1 MLQEIIPYVQPYT
14 SKEIDSLEITFVETQ
29 LGHQIQTIQDIQQD
43 ISSLD
48 LILVGCGEMRGQQPT
63 LPYSNAPDKIREE
76 LYSMYS
82 WNPDIRIGDLGN
94 IIQGNSWSDTKAALK
109 TVLTELHDMGKRVLL
124 LGGSHD
130 LTLSQY
136 DVFRSKQQAIDF
148 TVVDMLVDLNEL
160 DHAPFNTYLMD
171 ALTSSPN
178 FVRQF
183 NLIGFQ
189 SYYTNP
195 NLIETFDKLRFDCIR
210 LGKARED
217 MDQLEPL
224 LRSSQVCSI
233 DMNAV
238 RYSDA
243 PANRFSSPNGF
254 QGDEIC
260 RIMQFAGMSH
270 SVESLG
276 LYGYDP
282 NLDNHNLTARLMAQ
296 MIWYYIDGIRI
307 RKIESDLEDTD
318 QFLQYHLSFTEQN
331 ATFLKSKKTN
341 RWWMQLPNG
350 NFIPCTYKDYVT
362 ACNNE
367 MPERWMREMERII

>member
-29 LGHQIQTIQDIQQD
+29 LGHQIQSIQVIHQDIA
-43 ISSLD
+43 SLD
-48 LILVGCGEMRGQQPT
+48 LIIVGCGEMRGQQPT

-82 WNPDIRIGDLGN
+82 WNPDIKIGDLGN

-109 TVLTELHDMGKRVLL
+109 TVLSELHDMGKRVLL

-136 DVFRSKQQAIDF
+136 DVFRTKQQAIDF

-260 RIMQFAGMSH
+260 RIMQFAGMSPAL
-270 SVESLG
+270 ESLG

-282 NLDNHNLTARLMAQ
+282 SLDTHNLTARLMAQ

-307 RKIESDLEDTD
+307 RKTESELEDTE

-331 ATFLKSKKTN
+331 ATFLKVKKQIDGGCNYPTVILFLAPTKIML
-341 RWWMQLPNG
+341 RH
-350 NFIPCTYKDYVT
+350 VT
-362 ACNNE
+362 TKCRNAG
-367 MPERWMREMERII
+367 

>member
-29 LGHQIQTIQDIQQD
+29 LGHQIQSIQDIHQD
-43 ISSLD
+43 IASLD
-48 LILVGCGEMRGQQPT
+48 LIIVGCGEMRGQQPT

-82 WNPDIRIGDLGN
+82 WNPDIKIGDLGN

-109 TVLTELHDMGKRVLL
+109 TVLSELHDMGKRVLL

-136 DVFRSKQQAIDF
+136 DVFRTKQQAIDF

-260 RIMQFAGMSH
+260 RIMQFAGMSPAL
-270 SVESLG
+270 ESLG

-282 NLDNHNLTARLMAQ
+282 SLDTHNLTARLMAQ

-307 RKIESDLEDTD
+307 RKTESELEDTE

>member
-29 LGHQIQTIQDIQQD
+29 LGHQIQSIQDIHQD
-43 ISSLD
+43 IASLD
-48 LILVGCGEMRGQQPT
+48 LIIVGCGEMRGQQPT

-82 WNPDIRIGDLGN
+82 WNPDIKIGDLGN

-109 TVLTELHDMGKRVLL
+109 TVLSELHDMGKRVLL

-136 DVFRSKQQAIDF
+136 DVFKTKQQAIDF

-260 RIMQFAGMSH
+260 RIMQFAGMSPAL
-270 SVESLG
+270 ESLG

-282 NLDNHNLTARLMAQ
+282 SLDTHNLTARLMAQ

-307 RKIESDLEDTD
+307 RKTESELEDTE